1 MNIIILGIPD
11 VPNGDITAALRTQQK
26 PSLTV
31 INEGIISNVYNTKLP
46 TSTHSSLVSIEDL
59 SKQSIHQPI
68 KLTLKITLLD
78 SLTVQWESLLI
89 NEILYVYIADPPTG
103 NSKEAFIDLLEFA
116 EEELHC
122 KKVIV
127 YLDKQNPDRSKIYII
142 LIKI

>member
-1 MNIIILGIPD
+1 MNIILLGIPD
-11 VPNGDITAALRTQQK
+11 VPNGDITVALRTPQK

-31 INEGIISNVYNTKLP
+31 IDEGIHSNVYNTKLP
-46 TSTHSSLVSIEDL
+46 PATHSSIVSIEDL

-89 NEILYVYIADPPTG
+89 NEILYVYIANPPTG

-122 KKVIV
+122 RKVIV
-127 YLDKQNPDRSKIYII
+127 YLDKQNPDRSK
-142 LIKI
+142 